1 MSETTVDILSW
12 MAFAGLILVTLGL
25 GALVD
30 TERRRAVLMLRL
42 RRAGGEALPPR
53 DATQGP
59 ARRSGTL
66 ARAGAALRR
75 IVLRMGER
83 LSVILGGEARDTA
96 ADLRSAGY
104 RSRDALLVF
113 AFLKTV
119 LPVGAFLSGGAW
131 VVTVYP
137 IGMPALIPSAIVL
150 AVALGLSMGVDMVV
164 DSRRRARMGQ
174 IRRSFPDLL
183 ELLVIA
189 SEAGQGPQQA
199 LHRVARELQYS
210 APELAAETRQLV
222 AEIGMTNDRRTAY
235 DKLRARVPL
244 PEIAIFTQALDQSD
258 TYGTPFARAM
268 RNLVSEQRANRLIA
282 MEEKAAR
289 LPVLM
294 TIPLI
299 FCIMPAV
306 FVVLVGPAA
315 LSIFDNILAGR

>member
-1 MSETTVDILSW
+1 MSEQTVNLLSW
-12 MAFAGLILVTLGL
+12 IAFTGLILATLGL

-30 TERRRAVLMLRL
+30 GERRRAALLMRM
-42 RRAGGEALPPR
+42 RRAGGEVLGPRNQRRGATRTGALR
-53 DATQGP
+53 LI
-59 ARRSGTL
+59 GT
-66 ARAGAALRR
+66 GLRR

-83 LSVILGGEARDTA
+83 LAVILGGEARDTA

-119 LPVGAFLSGGAW
+119 LPVGAFLCGGAF
-131 VVTVYP
+131 VLASYP
-137 IGMPALIPSAIVL
+137 IGLPALVPSAIVI

-164 DSRRRARMGQ
+164 DSQRRARLAR
-174 IRRSFPDLL
+174 IRRGFPDLL
-183 ELLVIA
+183 ELLVIS

-199 LHRVARELQYS
+199 LHRVARELHYS
-210 APELAAETRQLV
+210 APELAAETQQLV
-222 AEIGMTNDRRTAY
+222 AEISMTNDRRTAY

-268 RNLVSEQRANRLIA
+268 RNLVAEQRANRLISL
-282 MEEKAAR
+282 EEKAAR

-294 TIPLI
+294 TVPLI

-315 LSIFDNILAGR
+315 LSIFDNILSGR

>member
-1 MSETTVDILSW
+1 MSETTIDTLSW
-12 MAFAGLILVTLGL
+12 VAFAGLVLVTLGL

-30 TERRRAVLMLRL
+30 TERKRAVLMLRL
-42 RRAGGEALPPR
+42 RRAGGEALGPR
-53 DATQGP
+53 NAAPGTG
-59 ARRSGTL
+59 RSGSFAWL
-66 ARAGAALRR
+66 RAGLRR
-75 IVLRMGER
+75 IVLRIGER

-119 LPVGAFLSGGAW
+119 PPVGAFLSGGVW

-150 AVALGLSMGVDMVV
+150 AVALGMSMGIDMVV
-164 DSRRRARMGQ
+164 DSKRRARLAR
-174 IRRSFPDLL
+174 IRRGFPDLL
-183 ELLVIA
+183 ELLVIS

-210 APELAAETRQLV
+210 TPELAAEMQQLV
-222 AEIGMTNDRRTAY
+222 AEIAMTNDRRTAY
-235 DKLRARVPL
+235 DKLTARVPL
-244 PEIAIFTQALDQSD
+244 PEISIFTQALDQSD

-268 RNLVSEQRANRLIA
+268 RNLVAEQRSNRMIA
-282 MEEKAAR
+282 LEEKAAR

-315 LSIFDNILAGR
+315 LSILDNILAGG